1 MLLSFVLTAFVSVSS
16 VSSLATPRSSHL
28 HARHAALHARV
39 AAAEPLVAPQAR
51 NKTKRQTGKC
61 KPRPSSV
68 APSSAAATSSKAT
81 SSSTP
86 APQPSVAPVNVAPAP
101 PAPAPPAPAPPAAK
115 PSPTTTPKAAP
126 PPTTTP
132 TAPKSTPTSNNGGS
146 PPSGGGATPFGSFF
160 SGVQTGGDGT
170 FYTPGLGACGGNND
184 ESQLVAAIPFGM
196 WDGVP
201 GYNGVNPNNNPVCG
215 HEIKVSYGGN
225 SVTVKVVDEC
235 MGCTIP
241 TSLDMSPTAFQMLAP
256 LSVGR
261 IHGITWEWAS

>member
-1 MLLSFVLTAFVSVSS
+1 MLLSFVLAALVSVSS
-16 VSSLATPRSSHL
+16 VSSLATPRASHL

-39 AAAEPLVAPQAR
+39 AAAEPLSAPQAVNR
-51 NKTKRQTGKC
+51 TKRQTGKC
-61 KPRPSSV
+61 KPRPSSI
-68 APSSAAATSSKAT
+68 AASSAAATSSKAT
-81 SSSTP
+81 PSSTP
-86 APQPSVAPVNVAPAP
+86 VSQPSAAPVNVAPAP
-101 PAPAPPAPAPPAAK
+101 PPPAPPAPK

-146 PPSGGGATPFGSFF
+146 GGGGATPFGNFMA
-160 SGVQTGGDGT
+160 GIQTGGDGT
-170 FYTPGLGACGGNND
+170 FYTPGLGACGETND

-196 WDGVP
+196 FGTVP
-201 GYNGVNPNNNPVCG
+201 GYNGANPNDNPACG
-215 HEIKVSYGGN
+215 HEIKVSYQGN

-235 MGCTIP
+235 MGCFIN
-241 TSLDMSPTAFQMLAP
+241 TSLDMSPTAFQILAP